1 MAKARTVGIGM
12 DYSATSKAAIR
23 WAVDN
28 LIDGG
33 DRLILIHVEPPK
45 ADHTRKQLFEDTGSR
60 MSLVSSHVHRNYI
73 VFIFIVFIYY
83 FIIYI
88 GHISIS

>member
-12 DYSATSKAAIR
+12 DFSATSKAALR

-33 DRLILIHVEPPK
+33 DCVVLIHVEPPQ
-45 ADHTRKQLFEDTGSR
+45 ADHTRTELFEDTGSR
-60 MSLVSSHVHRNYI
+60 K
-73 VFIFIVFIYY
+73 
-83 FIIYI
+83 
-88 GHISIS
+88 